1 MPVMAYSPVGQGG
14 SLLRHL
20 ALAEVAGRHGA
31 TPAQIAIAWTLR
43 APGGVISIPKAS
55 DPEHVRQN
63 ARAREILLT
72 AADLATLDAGFPPP
86 KRKRPL
92 AML

>member
-1 MPVMAYSPVGQGG
+1 
-14 SLLRHL
+14 
-20 ALAEVAGRHGA
+20 
-31 TPAQIAIAWTLR
+31 
-43 APGGVISIPKAS
+43 
-55 DPEHVRQN
+55 VRQN